1 VDYAQNK
8 KDDKKYGQSSLFEE
22 TGEKEYPDF
31 IFEEI
36 PEWERAERL
45 RIEKELIGFYFSG
58 HPMDDYRTVWE
69 QLVTL
74 NLAAPD
80 RGLTGAQT
88 LVGIIKSLSRPFINK
103 KGEEMCFATLADYN
117 GEISLTF
124 FHKAWRDYKDRIAV
138 DRIVAVK
145 GKIDRFRNQE
155 QAGFIVDELLDLD
168 YLAKNAAKMASKGSP
183 GKRGEAEDR
192 APAGT
197 GRLPGEMPE
206 TKKNTDPSYREV
218 HIRLDQT
225 AVEQEETLYPLRD
238 YLVDNPGPCS
248 VFIHVPSAEG
258 ETVIRTTTQLSAA
271 ANDPAINGLTHCAG
285 VAKVWCE

>member
-36 PEWERAERL
+36 PEWERTERL

-58 HPMDDYRTVWE
+58 HPLDDYRKLWE
-69 QLVTL
+69 QKVTL
-74 NLAAPD
+74 NLATPD
-80 RGLTGAQT
+80 RGDTGSQT

-117 GEISLTF
+117 GEIDLTF
-124 FHKAWRDYKDRIAV
+124 FHDAWEKYRDQVGI
-138 DRIVAVK
+138 DRIVTVK
-145 GKIDRFRNQE
+145 GKLDRFRKQE
-155 QAGFIVDELLDLD
+155 RAGFIVYELLDTDSLV
-168 YLAKNAAKMASKGSP
+168 
-183 GKRGEAEDR
+183 
-192 APAGT
+192 
-197 GRLPGEMPE
+197 
-206 TKKNTDPSYREV
+206 KNTDPSYRAV
-218 HIRLDQT
+218 HIRLDQK
-225 AVEQEETLYPLRD
+225 AAEREETLYPLRD

-271 ANDPAINGLTHCAG
+271 ANDPAIDGLTHCAG